1 MAQTKRREQ
10 IQTNQSQY
18 PQTSLCAG
26 PHTSLLPQPS
36 LAKPLCQFSA
46 ASSIQ
51 RRCLGSLCF
60 FFVPIIITII
70 RGEEES
76 RLDWSDYSHSPPLQS
91 L

>member
-26 PHTSLLPQPS
+26 PHTSPLPQPS

-46 ASSIQ
+46 ASLTLSG
-51 RRCLGSLCF
+51 LSLF
-60 FFVPIIITII
+60 FFVPIIIVI
-70 RGEEES
+70 RGGEE
-76 RLDWSDYSHSPPLQS
+76 
-91 L
+91 